1 MRSKKLTSMLLFGFV
16 TVSLLSTSIG
26 GAFASSALAA
36 EAAKGTTAVE
46 QKQDTKNKDVLGG
59 ILAVGL
65 IAVLANH
72 GGHGDKSS
80 AASSST
86 GVTGTSGSK
95 TTTNTSNTST
105 KGSSSEVQQAL
116 SLLNADRAKNGL
128 PALALN
134 SALSNLGDAYAQ
146 DMINRNFF
154 SHYNPEGQSPFDR
167 MKAAGIGY
175 TYAGENLAINTGVAA
190 AETAFMNSS
199 GHRANILNQNYT
211 QVGLGVRHDAK
222 GSVYVVQEF
231 IRP

>member
-1 MRSKKLTSMLLFGFV
+1 MLVFGFV

-36 EAAKGTTAVE
+36 EAAEGTTTVE
-46 QKQDTKNKDVLGG
+46 QKKDTKNKDVLGG

-65 IAVLANH
+65 IAALAGH
-72 GGHGDKSS
+72 GGHSDKSS

-86 GVTGTSGSK
+86 GVTGTSGQSSK
-95 TTTNTSNTST
+95 TTTTTNTST

-116 SLLNADRAKNGL
+116 SLLNSDRAKSGL
-128 PALALN
+128 PALTLN
-134 SALSNLGDAYAQ
+134 SSLSNLGDAYAQ

-175 TYAGENLAINTGVAA
+175 TYAGENLAINTDVAA

-231 IRP
+231 IKP